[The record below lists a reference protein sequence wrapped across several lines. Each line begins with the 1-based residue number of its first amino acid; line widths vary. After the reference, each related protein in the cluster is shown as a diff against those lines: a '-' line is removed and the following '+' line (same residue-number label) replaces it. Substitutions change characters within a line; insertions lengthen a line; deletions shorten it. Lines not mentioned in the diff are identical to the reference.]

1 MDPAP
6 RRPFPGLP
14 PVFRSPC
21 IPLSASGARLEAFRR
36 PALR

>member
-14 PVFRSPC
+14 PVFRSHF

>member
-6 RRPFPGLP
+6 IRPSPGLT
-14 PVFRSPC
+14 PVFRSLR